1 MLDGLSRRD
10 EAGVQCNGILKFL
23 DDLLAFGNDAL
34 DCLAGLAARRL
45 ADNLEK
51 LLQALDLA
59 LGLVLMHEEGC
70 LALDER
76 EADTLL
82 AKAGKF
88 ASDAESELT
97 RAKELREALYRLFL
111 CESRGNPIG
120 PEDLAL
126 VAAMAQR
133 ARSQQ
138 TLMHAAGVI
147 EWRHVGAEDLNEIGD
162 RLAHFA
168 VGLLTSRQGRRPVRA
183 CLGPNCGWLFL
194 DESRGGHRQWCSDKT
209 CGSHAGVRKFRAAKA
224 D

>member
-1 MLDGLSRRD
+1 MNTQKTILDIGLLS
-10 EAGVQCNGILKFL
+10 GHP
-23 DDLLAFGNDAL
+23 AL
-34 DCLAGLAARRL
+34 DFVNTVDSRVGRWGPDFLNNYHDLVAWACRL
-45 ADNLEK
+45 K
-51 LLQALDLA
+51 
-59 LGLVLMHEEGC
+59 MI
-70 LALDER
+70 DER

-88 ASDAESELT
+88 PSDAESELT

-209 CGSHAGVRKFRAAKA
+209 CGSHARVRKFRAAKA